1 MFGLTGGD
9 VTADGSLL
17 RIHPGGQS
25 DSSEVHA
32 SNDPKLAHSPANASG
47 HCFGC
52 RHEVIP
58 NVDQYPGDLL
68 VRESGPRMVCNKCCV
83 VGADVRP
90 NWKERN
96 K

>member
-1 MFGLTGGD
+1 MEVFCGYTPA
-9 VTADGSLL
+9 VSPTAL
-17 RIHPGGQS
+17 
-25 DSSEVHA
+25 
-32 SNDPKLAHSPANASG
+32 KLAHSPANASG

-68 VRESGPRMVCNKCCV
+68 VRESGPRMVCNKCCM